1 MNGSMLRFYLHEDA
15 RQAGKPAWEWLLEQA
30 NELGIRGGSAF
41 RAIAGFGHQHHLSE
55 RRPLELNGSQ
65 VTEVEFVVAE
75 GEAMR
80 LLELV
85 RGAGL
90 RVFYARMPAALGGLT
105 SADLDSDATSSP

>member
-1 MNGSMLRFYLHEDA
+1 MLRFYLHEDA
-15 RQAGKPAWEWLLEQA
+15 RQADKPAWDWLLEQA
-30 NELGIRGGSAF
+30 NALGIRGGSAF

-65 VTEVEFVVAE
+65 ITEVEFVVADE
-75 GEAMR
+75 EVTR

-105 SADLDSDATSSP
+105 SADLTPDAISSP